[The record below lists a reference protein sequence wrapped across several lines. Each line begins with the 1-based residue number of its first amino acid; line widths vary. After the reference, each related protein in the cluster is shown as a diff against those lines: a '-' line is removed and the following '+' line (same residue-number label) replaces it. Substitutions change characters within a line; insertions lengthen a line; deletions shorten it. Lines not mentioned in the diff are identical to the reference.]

1 MLGCIFRHW
10 FLYKGN
16 NLTNITLRLAKLIH
30 YVFTDHT
37 HAVNVNTVTTLTN
50 IVDINKVH
58 HQTPPLYED
67 TP

>member
-10 FLYKGN
+10 ILYIGN
-16 NLTNITLRLAKLIH
+16 NLSNITLHLAKLKH

-50 IVDINKVH
+50 TVDINKLH
-58 HQTPPLYED
+58 HQTPPLHKD